1 MSEPKQK
8 SILDGI
14 EVEDSAFPLRK
25 NLPEQ
30 QPSILLLAV
39 VGHCPSCGSPVYG
52 DKYVV
57 AGETPRVTRSCA
69 CQAVALALG
78 ISELKPQIK

>member
-1 MSEPKQK
+1 MSESKPK

-14 EVEDSAFPLRK
+14 EVEDNAFPLRK
-25 NLPEQ
+25 NLPGEK
-30 QPSILLLAV
+30 SIPLLSV

-57 AGETPRVTRSCA
+57 SGEVPRVTRSCA
-69 CQAVALALG
+69 CQAVSYALG
-78 ISELKPQIK
+78 ISELKPQTK